1 MKLHIHKTVGD
12 AKVDIALE
20 DEDAGA
26 VVFVL
31 EALGYATWPNSDDE
45 AEEPVKH

>member
-12 AKVDIALE
+12 AKVDITLE

-31 EALGYATWPNSDDE
+31 EALGYATWPDADE